1 MSFFLIQLNLVWI
14 LVQWIGF
21 FPWIKTTTP
30 PVRKKNHLRVLSD
43 VAIYPCIDIPY
54 GLNEKQRVEE
64 ILKFNP
70 TKGLGV
76 RHDFTILIK
85 K

>member
-1 MSFFLIQLNLVWI
+1 LDFFHGLKPQLH
-14 LVQWIGF
+14 
-21 FPWIKTTTP
+21 
-30 PVRKKNHLRVLSD
+30 RSEKKNHLRVLSD

-54 GLNEKQRVEE
+54 GLNEKLRVEE